1 MISDNEKIQ
10 TENQANEISV
20 ENQNNNN
27 QTEDYKRLLAEIN
40 SLKEQLI
47 NNVKLETVT
56 PLEKQNNKIETIKQ
70 SFKLG

>member
-56 PLEKQNNKIETIKQ
+56 PLEKQNNTIETIKQ